1 MKTQSSQSSKVEA
14 LDKYEVKNMVQILN
28 EKGNFKDRIY
38 TRDLEQNKKYNIL
51 TLKKLDSTYG
61 ECILA
66 DLKDY
71 SYFFPGSYSK
81 KLIDRFFN
89 TDNNPHNRF
98 NDADVIEVKGLFF
111 LFKGYT
117 KNKKFECAILEFGQE
132 DEDDDDEDATDIDIF
147 DEAAEEDNDE
157 HGDDDDGGSEK
168 FIESQKRL
176 MYDSDW

>member
-14 LDKYEVKNMVQILN
+14 LDKYEAKNMVQILN

-51 TLKKLDSTYG
+51 SLKKLDSTYG

-71 SYFFPGSYSK
+71 SYFFPNSYSK

-89 TDNNPHNRF
+89 TENPYNRF

-132 DEDDDDEDATDIDIF
+132 DEDDDEDATDIDII
-147 DEAAEEDNDE
+147 DEAAEEENDE
-157 HGDDDDGGSEK
+157 HGDDAGSEK
-168 FIESQKRL
+168 FMESQKRL
-176 MYDSDW
+176 LYDSDW